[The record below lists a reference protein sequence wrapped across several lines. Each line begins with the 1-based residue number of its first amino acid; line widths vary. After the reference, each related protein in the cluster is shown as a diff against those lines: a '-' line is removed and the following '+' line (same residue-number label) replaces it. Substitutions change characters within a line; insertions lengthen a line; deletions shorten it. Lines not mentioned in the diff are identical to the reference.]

1 MSKSKKSKASKGTK
15 TSNTELQ
22 AIVEDISFVASEIG
36 VAPHDLLMSEY
47 LANGGEANHWT
58 LRKNGGFNQIKK
70 TFFEKDVEKDLATIT
85 ELKDIRKQYRGIEK
99 QIGNSELFLQRIAN
113 AVSKIPVVKAGKYKP
128 LPKKKRKKSEPRT
141 VNLVLSDLHFGSDLD
156 KEEVGVQWGTK
167 EEARSFAKVVRNVCS
182 YKMQYRSQTKL
193 AVFLLGDIIENEL
206 HGRTSA
212 DLLHIQTC
220 RAIHLLTQAVAR
232 FSESFPEVEI
242 YFAVGNHGRD
252 TALHKNRA
260 THHKFNA
267 LETTIYY
274 AVKTA
279 SRGLK
284 NVKFFQPKTPY
295 IMMESQGHKVYA
307 THGDTHLNPG
317 NPGRQINTSSL
328 EGQINRINSSL
339 KDHEEFKVFVCG
351 HVHMPTILQLANGAH
366 LIVNGALV
374 PPNAFAQSLNI
385 MESRQTQV
393 MWESTPERAVGDT
406 RIIDVT
412 NDPDTPDLDAI
423 IQPFPGLDV

>member
-1 MSKSKKSKASKGTK
+1 MPTIKMKNRKFPRKKG
-15 TSNTELQ
+15 
-22 AIVEDISFVASEIG
+22 
-36 VAPHDLLMSEY
+36 
-47 LANGGEANHWT
+47 
-58 LRKNGGFNQIKK
+58 
-70 TFFEKDVEKDLATIT
+70 
-85 ELKDIRKQYRGIEK
+85 
-99 QIGNSELFLQRIAN
+99 
-113 AVSKIPVVKAGKYKP
+113 
-128 LPKKKRKKSEPRT
+128 KKSEPRT

-156 KEEVGVQWGTK
+156 KAEVGIQWGIK
-167 EEARSFAKVVRNVCS
+167 EEARSFAKVVKNVCS
-182 YKMQYRSQTKL
+182 YKLQYRSQTKL

-220 RAIHLLTQAVAR
+220 RAIHLLTQAVGR
-232 FSESFPEVEI
+232 FAEAFPEVEI

-252 TALHKNRA
+252 TSVHKQRA
-260 THHKFNA
+260 THMKFNA

-274 AVKTA
+274 AVKVA
-279 SRGLK
+279 CRNLK

-317 NPGRQINTSSL
+317 NPGRNINTGSL

-366 LIVNGALV
+366 LIVNGALT

-412 NDPDTPDLDAI
+412 NDPDTPDLDSI